1 MIINFRTYDLALK
14 FYRLCLR
21 QPLVQPEKG
30 QLRRAS
36 LSIANN
42 LGEGWGR
49 RTPPDRMR
57 FFDIAFGS
65 LRESQTIIRA
75 TELKDKELIATA
87 DQLGASLYRLC
98 QPRG

>member
-1 MIINFRTYDLALK
+1 MILNFRTYDLALK

-21 QPLVQPEKG
+21 QPLVHPEKG

-36 LSIANN
+36 LSVANN

-49 RTPPDRMR
+49 RTPADRRR

-75 TELKDKELIATA
+75 TQLTDKELIATT
-87 DQLGASLYRLC
+87 DHLGASLYRLC
-98 QPRG
+98 QSRG

>member
-1 MIINFRTYDLALK
+1 MIRNFRTYELAIR

-21 QPLVQPEKG
+21 QPLAHPEKG

-49 RTPPDRMR
+49 RTLADRR
-57 FFDIAFGS
+57 HFFDIAFGS

-75 TELKDKELIATA
+75 AELKDRELVATA
-87 DQLGASLYRLC
+87 DQLGGSLYRLC
-98 QPRG
+98 QWHG